1 MKRSLIHCALLAGLV
16 AGTAQ
21 AQVQVGN
28 GAVATKPDT
37 TAVGDRAQSLTIG
50 ATTIGADALA
60 DGGVEVNE
68 NGVPGE
74 CLGATAVGNRATA
87 RGCSTTALGFLSEAQ
102 GPHALAIG
110 SRAQAFAVYAV
121 AVGPQAQATGD
132 FAVAIGGHSLASGI
146 TSVAI
151 GSNARA
157 PGASGTAV
165 GPSAK
170 ANGNGGAAF
179 GSGATAQG
187 VNNLALGAASQT
199 EGEGASAVG
208 PGANATAD
216 FAGSYGYGA
225 GVAGE
230 AGTAVGPWAQA
241 FAPYSAAFGAS
252 ATANATE
259 SVVLGPRAV
268 ANARGC
274 VAVGAN
280 TTCDEEET
288 AAFGNRRLTQVAL
301 GKADNDAVAVSQLRT
316 AVETLGAGATV
327 VNGVIVA
334 PNYQLSSGNNYT
346 TVAGAIYDLDGRVH
360 QLEQNPG
367 GGGGATGPQGP
378 QGPTGPTGPQ
388 GPAGQDGKDG
398 KDGGSSTAVAGANIE
413 VTDNG
418 NGTQTV
424 ALQDTVEL
432 SEQGS
437 IQVARTIHNSAGFT
451 VQGGPSV
458 TRSGINAGN
467 QRVTGV
473 AAGAIAAGST
483 DAINGG
489 QLWDYQREQDDRWNQ
504 TDRRFRQLAKRV
516 SGVCAMAQANAQMAT
531 STSAIHGENRNRL
544 AVGVGG
550 CSGQAAISIGYTRDV
565 TTPRGSPSAFSIGV
579 SRSGQDTA
587 VGAAWAIGW

>member
-28 GAVATKPDT
+28 GAVATKPET
-37 TAVGDRAQSLTIG
+37 TAVGDRAQSLTVG

-60 DGGVEVNE
+60 DGGIMVDE

-74 CLGATAVGNRATA
+74 CVGATALGNRATA
-87 RGCSTTALGFLSEAQ
+87 RGCHTTALGFLSEAQ
-102 GPHALAIG
+102 GSNALAIG
-110 SRAQAFAVYAV
+110 SRAKAFAVYAV

-146 TSVAI
+146 SSVAI
-151 GSNARA
+151 GSNARS

-165 GPSAK
+165 GPTAR
-170 ANGNGGAAF
+170 ADGNGAAAF
-179 GSGATAQG
+179 GAGANAQG
-187 VNNLALGAASQT
+187 DRNLALGAASQT

-216 FAGSYGYGA
+216 FAGAYGYSA

-259 SVVLGPRAV
+259 SVALGPRAV
-268 ANARGC
+268 ANAWGC

-280 TTCDEEET
+280 TTCDEEDT

-301 GKADNDAVAVSQLRT
+301 GKADDDAVAVSQLRT
-316 AVETLGAGATV
+316 AVETLGAGASM
-327 VNGVIVA
+327 VNGLIVA

-367 GGGGATGPQGP
+367 GGGGTPGPQ
-378 QGPTGPTGPQ
+378 GPTGPQ
-388 GPAGQDGKDG
+388 GPAGKDG
-398 KDGGSSTAVAGANIE
+398 KDGGSSTTVAGANIE

-418 NGTQTV
+418 DGTQTV
-424 ALQDTVEL
+424 GLKDNVGL
-432 SEQGS
+432 SEKGS
-437 IQVARTIHNSAGFT
+437 VQVAKAIHNSDGFT

-489 QLWDYQREQDDRWNQ
+489 QLWDYQRQQDDRWNL
-504 TDRRFRQLAKRV
+504 TDRRFRQLDKRV
-516 SGVCAMAQANAQMAT
+516 SGNCAMAQANAQMAT

>member
-28 GAVATKPDT
+28 GAVATKPET
-37 TAVGDRAQSLTIG
+37 TAVGDRAQSLTVG

-60 DGGVEVNE
+60 DGGIMVDE

-87 RGCSTTALGFLSEAQ
+87 RGCHTTALGFSSEAQ
-102 GPHALAIG
+102 GSHALAIG

-132 FAVAIGGHSLASGI
+132 SAVAIGGHSLASGI
-146 TSVAI
+146 TGVAI
-151 GSNARA
+151 GSSARA
-157 PGASGTAV
+157 LGDGGTAV
-165 GPSAK
+165 GSTAR
-170 ANGNGGAAF
+170 ADGNGAAAF
-179 GSGATAQG
+179 GAGATTQG

-216 FAGSYGYGA
+216 FAGAYGYSA

-259 SVVLGPRAV
+259 SVALGPRAV
-268 ANARGC
+268 ANAWGC

-280 TTCDEEET
+280 TTCDEEDT

-301 GKADNDAVAVSQLRT
+301 GKADDDAVAVSQLRT
-316 AVETLGAGATV
+316 AVETLGAGASM
-327 VNGVIVA
+327 VNGLIVA

-367 GGGGATGPQGP
+367 GGGGTPGPQ
-378 QGPTGPTGPQ
+378 GPTGPQ
-388 GPAGQDGKDG
+388 GPAGKDG
-398 KDGGSSTAVAGANIE
+398 KDGGSSTTVAGANIE

-418 NGTQTV
+418 DGTQTV
-424 ALQDTVEL
+424 GLKDNVGL
-432 SEQGS
+432 SEKGS
-437 IQVARTIHNSAGFT
+437 VQVAKAIHNSDGFT

-489 QLWDYQREQDDRWNQ
+489 QLWDYQRQQDDRWNL
-504 TDRRFRQLAKRV
+504 TDRRFRQLDKRV
-516 SGVCAMAQANAQMAT
+516 SGICAMAQANAQMAT

-587 VGAAWAIGW
+587 MGAAWAIGW

>member
-1 MKRSLIHCALLAGLV
+1 MNRSLAHIALFASVITGMATAHAQSHVDSTIVGDTPLNCTSESPIDFLNHVSVGVGNRCVGERDPGLV
-16 AGTAQ
+16 PAAD
-21 AQVQVGN
+21 AVIVGN
-28 GAVATKPDT
+28 GNEFDTSDVIVGHGNRSNDVNPASGAGNNTVGRLNNVEGANNNVHGLNNQIRGTNNIVAGSSVEGTGSNMVLFG
-37 TAVGDRAQSLTIG
+37 TAARGT
-50 ATTIGADALA
+50 A
-60 DGGVEVNE
+60 DG
-68 NGVPGE
+68 
-74 CLGATAVGNRATA
+74 C
-87 RGCSTTALGFLSEAQ
+87 
-102 GPHALAIG
+102 
-110 SRAQAFAVYAV
+110 
-121 AVGPQAQATGD
+121 
-132 FAVAIGGHSLASGI
+132 VAIGGRAECVEADEFS
-146 TSVAI
+146 I
-151 GSNARA
+151 G
-157 PGASGTAV
+157 
-165 GPSAK
+165 
-170 ANGNGGAAF
+170 
-179 GSGATAQG
+179 
-187 VNNLALGAASQT
+187 
-199 EGEGASAVG
+199 
-208 PGANATAD
+208 
-216 FAGSYGYGA
+216 
-225 GVAGE
+225 
-230 AGTAVGPWAQA
+230 
-241 FAPYSAAFGAS
+241 
-252 ATANATE
+252 
-259 SVVLGPRAV
+259 
-268 ANARGC
+268 
-274 VAVGAN
+274 N
-280 TTCDEEET
+280 TIQR
-288 AAFGNRRLTQVAL
+288 RRLTNVRD
-301 GKADNDAVAVSQLRT
+301 GRDEFDAATVGQLRHMT
-316 AVETLGAGATV
+316 ETLGAGATV

-334 PNYQLSSGNNYT
+334 PNYQLISGKHYS

-378 QGPTGPTGPQ
+378 QGPTGPQ

-418 NGTQTV
+418 DGTQTV
-424 ALQDTVEL
+424 ALKDTIEL

-437 IQVARTIHNSAGFT
+437 VQVAKAIHNSDGFT

-473 AAGAIAAGST
+473 AAGAIAPGST

-489 QLWDYQREQDDRWNQ
+489 QLWDYQRQQDDRWNL
-504 TDRRFRQLAKRV
+504 TDRRFRQLDKRV

>member
-28 GAVATKPDT
+28 GAVATKPET
-37 TAVGDRAQSLTIG
+37 TAVGDRAQSLTVG

-60 DGGVEVNE
+60 DGGIMVDE

-87 RGCSTTALGFLSEAQ
+87 RGCHTTAPGFSSEAQ
-102 GPHALAIG
+102 GSNALAIG

-132 FAVAIGGHSLASGI
+132 SAVAIGGHSLASGI
-146 TSVAI
+146 TGVAI
-151 GSNARA
+151 GSSARA
-157 PGASGTAV
+157 LGDGGTAV
-165 GPSAK
+165 GSTAR
-170 ANGNGGAAF
+170 ADGNGAAAF
-179 GSGATAQG
+179 GAGANAQG
-187 VNNLALGAASQT
+187 DRNLALGAASQT

-216 FAGSYGYGA
+216 FAGAYGYSA

-259 SVVLGPRAV
+259 SVALGPRAV
-268 ANARGC
+268 ANAWGC

-280 TTCDEEET
+280 TTCDEEDT

-301 GKADNDAVAVSQLRT
+301 GKADDDAVAVSQLRT
-316 AVETLGAGATV
+316 AVETLGAGASM
-327 VNGVIVA
+327 VNGLIVA

-367 GGGGATGPQGP
+367 GGGGTPGPQ
-378 QGPTGPTGPQ
+378 GPTGPQ
-388 GPAGQDGKDG
+388 GPAGKDG
-398 KDGGSSTAVAGANIE
+398 KDGGSSTTVAGANIE

-418 NGTQTV
+418 DGTQTV
-424 ALQDTVEL
+424 GLKDNVGL
-432 SEQGS
+432 SEKGS
-437 IQVARTIHNSAGFT
+437 VQVAKAIHNSDGFT

-489 QLWDYQREQDDRWNQ
+489 QLWDYQRQQDDRWNL
-504 TDRRFRQLAKRV
+504 TDRRFRQLDKRV
-516 SGVCAMAQANAQMAT
+516 SGICAMAQANAQMAT

>member
-1 MKRSLIHCALLAGLV
+1 MKRSLIHCALLAGLF

-21 AQVQVGN
+21 AQDQVGN

-37 TAVGDRAQSLTIG
+37 TAVGDRAQSLTVG
-50 ATTIGADALA
+50 ATAIGADALA
-60 DGGVEVNE
+60 DGGIMVDE

-87 RGCSTTALGFLSEAQ
+87 RGCHTTALGFSSEAQ
-102 GPHALAIG
+102 GSNALAIG

-132 FAVAIGGHSLASGI
+132 SAVAIGGHSLASGI
-146 TSVAI
+146 TGVAI
-151 GSNARA
+151 GSSARA
-157 PGASGTAV
+157 LGDGGTVV
-165 GPSAK
+165 GSTAR
-170 ANGNGGAAF
+170 ADGNGAAAF
-179 GSGATAQG
+179 GAGANAQG
-187 VNNLALGAASQT
+187 DRNLALGAASQT

-216 FAGSYGYGA
+216 FAGAYGYSA

-252 ATANATE
+252 ATVNATE
-259 SVVLGPRAV
+259 SVALGSRAV
-268 ANARGC
+268 ANAWGC

-280 TTCDEEET
+280 TTCDEEDT

-301 GKADNDAVAVSQLRT
+301 GKADDDAVAVSQLRT
-316 AVETLGAGATV
+316 AVETLGAGASM
-327 VNGVIVA
+327 VNGLIVA

-367 GGGGATGPQGP
+367 GGGGTPGPQ
-378 QGPTGPTGPQ
+378 GPTGPQ
-388 GPAGQDGKDG
+388 GPAGKDG
-398 KDGGSSTAVAGANIE
+398 KDGGSSTTVAGANIE

-418 NGTQTV
+418 DGTQTV
-424 ALQDTVEL
+424 GLKDNVGL
-432 SEQGS
+432 SEKGS
-437 IQVARTIHNSAGFT
+437 VQVAKATHNSDGFT

-489 QLWDYQREQDDRWNQ
+489 QLWDYQRQQDDRWNL
-504 TDRRFRQLAKRV
+504 TNRRFRQLDKRV
-516 SGVCAMAQANAQMAT
+516 SGICAMAQANAQMAT

>member
-28 GAVATKPDT
+28 GAVATKPET
-37 TAVGDRAQSLTIG
+37 TAVGDRAQSLTVG

-60 DGGVEVNE
+60 DGGIMVDE

-87 RGCSTTALGFLSEAQ
+87 RGCHTTALGFSSEAQ
-102 GPHALAIG
+102 GSNALAIG

-132 FAVAIGGHSLASGI
+132 SAVAIGGHSLASGI
-146 TSVAI
+146 TGVAI
-151 GSNARA
+151 GSSARA
-157 PGASGTAV
+157 LGDGGTAV
-165 GPSAK
+165 GSTAR
-170 ANGNGGAAF
+170 ADGNGAAAF
-179 GSGATAQG
+179 GAGANAQG
-187 VNNLALGAASQT
+187 DRNLALGAASQT

-216 FAGSYGYGA
+216 FAGAYGYSA

-259 SVVLGPRAV
+259 SVALGPRAV
-268 ANARGC
+268 ANAWGC

-280 TTCDEEET
+280 TTCDEEDT

-301 GKADNDAVAVSQLRT
+301 GKADDDAVAVSQLRT
-316 AVETLGAGATV
+316 AVETLGAGASM
-327 VNGVIVA
+327 VNGLIVA

-367 GGGGATGPQGP
+367 GGGGTPGPQ
-378 QGPTGPTGPQ
+378 GPTGPQ
-388 GPAGQDGKDG
+388 GPAGKDG
-398 KDGGSSTAVAGANIE
+398 KDGGSSTTVAGANIE

-418 NGTQTV
+418 DGTQTV
-424 ALQDTVEL
+424 GLKDNVGL
-432 SEQGS
+432 SEKGS
-437 IQVARTIHNSAGFT
+437 VQVAKAIHNSDGFT

-489 QLWDYQREQDDRWNQ
+489 QLWDYQRQQDDRWNL
-504 TDRRFRQLAKRV
+504 TDRRFRQLDKRV
-516 SGVCAMAQANAQMAT
+516 SEPSGFGKSQA
-531 STSAIHGENRNRL
+531 
-544 AVGVGG
+544 
-550 CSGQAAISIGYTRDV
+550 
-565 TTPRGSPSAFSIGV
+565 TPMLP
-579 SRSGQDTA
+579 T
-587 VGAAWAIGW
+587 

>member
-28 GAVATKPDT
+28 GAVATKPET
-37 TAVGDRAQSLTIG
+37 TAVGDRAQSLTVG

-60 DGGVEVNE
+60 DGGIMVDE

-87 RGCSTTALGFLSEAQ
+87 RGCHTTALGFSSEAQ
-102 GPHALAIG
+102 GSNALAIG

-132 FAVAIGGHSLASGI
+132 SAVAIGGHSLASGI
-146 TSVAI
+146 TGVAI
-151 GSNARA
+151 GSSARA
-157 PGASGTAV
+157 LGDGGTAV
-165 GPSAK
+165 GSTAR
-170 ANGNGGAAF
+170 ADGNGAAAF
-179 GSGATAQG
+179 GAGANAQG
-187 VNNLALGAASQT
+187 DRNLALGAASQT
-199 EGEGASAVG
+199 EGEGAS
-208 PGANATAD
+208 
-216 FAGSYGYGA
+216 
-225 GVAGE
+225 
-230 AGTAVGPWAQA
+230 AVGPWAQA

-259 SVVLGPRAV
+259 SVALGPRAV
-268 ANARGC
+268 ANAWGC

-280 TTCDEEET
+280 TTCDEEDT

-301 GKADNDAVAVSQLRT
+301 GKADDDAVAVSQLRT
-316 AVETLGAGATV
+316 AVETLGAGASM
-327 VNGVIVA
+327 VNGLIVA

-367 GGGGATGPQGP
+367 GGGGTPGPQ
-378 QGPTGPTGPQ
+378 GPTGPQ
-388 GPAGQDGKDG
+388 GPAGKDG
-398 KDGGSSTAVAGANIE
+398 KDGGSSTTVAGANIE

-418 NGTQTV
+418 DGTQTV
-424 ALQDTVEL
+424 GLKDNVGL
-432 SEQGS
+432 SEKGS
-437 IQVARTIHNSAGFT
+437 VQVAKAIHNSDGFT

-489 QLWDYQREQDDRWNQ
+489 QLWDYQRQQDDRWNL
-504 TDRRFRQLAKRV
+504 TDRRFRQLDKRV
-516 SGVCAMAQANAQMAT
+516 SGICAMAQANAQMAT

-587 VGAAWAIGW
+587 MGAAWAIGW

>member
-1 MKRSLIHCALLAGLV
+1 MKRSLIHCALLAGLF

-21 AQVQVGN
+21 AQVQMGN
-28 GAVATKPDT
+28 GAVANKPDT

-60 DGGVEVNE
+60 DGGTMVDE

-74 CLGATAVGNRATA
+74 CVGATALGNRATA
-87 RGCSTTALGFLSEAQ
+87 RGCHTTALGFLSEAQ
-102 GPHALAIG
+102 GSNALAIG
-110 SRAQAFAVYAV
+110 SRAKAFAVYAV

-146 TSVAI
+146 SSVAI
-151 GSNARA
+151 GSNARS

-165 GPSAK
+165 GPTAR
-170 ANGNGGAAF
+170 ADENGGAAF

-225 GVAGE
+225 GAAGE

-241 FAPYSAAFGAS
+241 FAPYSAALGAL

-301 GKADNDAVAVSQLRT
+301 GRADNDAVAVSQLRT

-378 QGPTGPTGPQ
+378 QGPTGPQ

-398 KDGGSSTAVAGANIE
+398 GSSTTVAGANIE

-424 ALQDTVEL
+424 GLKDTVEL

-437 IQVARTIHNSAGFT
+437 VQVAKAIHNSDGFT

-473 AAGAIAAGST
+473 AAGAIAPGST

-504 TDRRFRQLAKRV
+504 TDRRFRQLDKRV